1 MLENLNDYLSFIVL
15 LLFVG
20 LSIYLIYAVSNRNHE
35 SIFKRREEIYLS
47 YLEDAEDDFDDSH
60 GEDSDEY

>member
-1 MLENLNDYLSFIVL
+1 MLESLNDYLSFIVL

-35 SIFKRREEIYLS
+35 SIFKRREEIYMS
-47 YLEDAEDDFDDSH
+47 YLEDVEDDFDDSQN
-60 GEDSDEY
+60 EESDEY

>member
-47 YLEDAEDDFDDSH
+47 YLEEAEDDFDDSH
-60 GEDSDEY
+60 SEESDEY

>member
-1 MLENLNDYLSFIVL
+1 MLENLNDYLSFIIL

-47 YLEDAEDDFDDSH
+47 YLEDAEDDFDSH
-60 GEDSDEY
+60 SEDSDEY